1 MRYDFDKQI
10 SRYKTASVKWD
21 EAEKIYGEKDIL
33 PMWVAD
39 MDFMLPT
46 AVIEAI
52 KNRAEHGIFG
62 YTARTEDYCDAVIG
76 WMRKRFN
83 WDVRQ
88 EWIYYS
94 PGIVSALS
102 FLIQTYTQPGDKVLI
117 QTPVYYPFTEVIVNN
132 KRQVVHNPLKFKN
145 GRYEMDFEDL
155 RRKMDP
161 SVKLLILCSPHNPVG
176 RVWTKEELNQLGNI
190 CIANNVL
197 VVSDEIHADLLYPG
211 YTHTPFAA
219 ISEKF
224 AQNCVVCTAASKTF
238 NLAGLQ
244 TSNLIIPNK
253 ELGNMFAATMKTHHL
268 LRANIFGAVATE
280 SAYRYGEEWLEQLLE
295 YLHQN
300 LIFFTNYIETNIRK
314 IKVLKPE
321 GTYLVWID
329 CTALGMKPK
338 VLEQFMRKQAKVA
351 IDDGYIF
358 GLGGEGFIRINI
370 ACSRSTL
377 EEGLRRIEKA
387 INNYIGHNSSNS

>member
-10 SRYKTASVKWD
+10 NRYNTASVKWD
-21 EAEKIYGEKDIL
+21 EAEKIYGEKDII

-52 KNRAEHGIFG
+52 KERAEHGIFG
-62 YTARTEDYCDAVIG
+62 YTARTANYCDAIID
-76 WMRKRFN
+76 WMKKRFN
-83 WDVRQ
+83 WEVRQ
-88 EWIYYS
+88 EWIYHS

-102 FLIQTYTQPGDKVLI
+102 FLIQTYTEVGDKVII
-117 QTPVYYPFTEVIVNN
+117 QSPVYYPFTEVIVNN
-132 KRQVVHNPLKFKN
+132 KRQVVNNPLEFQD
-145 GRYEMDFEDL
+145 GRYEMDFDDL
-155 RRKMDP
+155 LNKLDP
-161 SVKLLILCSPHNPVG
+161 SVKLLILCNPHNPVG
-176 RVWTKEELNQLGNI
+176 RVWTKEELTKLGNI
-190 CIANNVL
+190 CIENNVL
-197 VVSDEIHADLLYPG
+197 VISDEIHADLLYPG
-211 YTHTPFAA
+211 HIHTPFAA

-253 ELGNMFAATMKTHHL
+253 ELGDMYAATMKIHHL

-295 YLHQN
+295 YLNQN
-300 LIFFTNYIETNIRK
+300 LIFLTEYIGANIKK

-329 CTALGMKPK
+329 CTDLGMEPK

-358 GLGGEGFIRINI
+358 GQGGEGFIRINI
-370 ACSRSTL
+370 ACSHSTL

-387 INNYIGHNSSNS
+387 INSYCRC